1 MDPAS
6 LALGIGS
13 IAVGLFGTSMSLIG
27 ASKQKKLQQQ
37 ASDEAAKAI
46 AKARMA
52 ITKNVALE
60 RGIPTVNMDSLLKAT
75 AQQQKQA
82 IEGLQ
87 ASGQRAVIGGIPQV
101 QTASEKVMEKV
112 RGDAEKQLLAREDE
126 IAKQEEG
133 IKQQEINMLAAEGTG
148 ARMQEARAA
157 QTRALQ
163 LGQAGTTLGKTVMSA
178 LGNEDFIGLFG
189 SEQREYRKGVDK
201 LMEGLPEGTDRAG
214 FEEYLNTVQVDDGTG
229 NMVPASQDQLIQMM
243 NDPNNTLLL
252 DYARIA
258 DIPLPVNEIPTSGVV
273 PTG

>member
-1 MDPAS
+1 MAG
-6 LALGIGS
+6 LWTGIGA
-13 IAVGLFGTSMSLIG
+13 IAVGLFGTSMSLVG

-126 IAKQEEG
+126 IAKQEEA

-178 LGNEDFIGLFG
+178 LGNEEIVGLFG
-189 SEQREYRKGVDK
+189 GEQREYRKGVDRV
-201 LMEGLPEGTDRAG
+201 LEGYEGVDRAG
-214 FEEYLNTVQVDDGTG
+214 FEEYLNTVKVDDGTG
-229 NMVPASQDQLIQMM
+229 NMVPATQDQIIQMM
-243 NDPNNTLLL
+243 NDPNNTLIK
-252 DYARIA
+252 DYQISIA
-258 DIPLPVNEIPTSGVV
+258 PKVE
-273 PTG
+273 